1 MNLMDDPEVWNMNK
15 INEIVASGKT
25 TRVNLK
31 SPIEILLLYWTAGAD
46 KKNKLYFDKDVY
58 NRDASVLEELNK
70 PVAFKK
76 VAKL

>member
-1 MNLMDDPEVWNMNK
+1 MNLMDDSEVWNMNK

-46 KKNKLYFDKDVY
+46 KKTNCILTRMFIIGM
-58 NRDASVLEELNK
+58 
-70 PVAFKK
+70 PVCWKNLINLWRLRK
-76 VAKL
+76 